1 MLEDEDLLENIPE
14 DLVMEGTKKLV
25 AQVLEDQGLLQDTSD
40 DLEADRIMEEWK
52 EQQDQVTNIL
62 SVQKIDHFNF

>member
-62 SVQKIDHFNF
+62 SVQTNHLD